1 MESLIKKINM
11 PDFNEY
17 IFHKI
22 QSLKCNSNEDKNTNS
37 VKIDKIGTFNEIKN
51 IPYDSRFIFKTPI
64 KSKNINLGNNNDVF
78 EKIKF
83 NLSNEEASYSY
94 IKKITKLFQNLIEYL
109 LLVKKNRELMRNYEK
124 FGKFLIKRIKIK
136 DAEDFINYKYKNSK
150 PSTKANIKSSIR
162 KFIRLI
168 NDEPKLDFNEKIL
181 RPKTIA
187 NNSLLSKD
195 ELFLFLNELNEKN
208 DIQSL
213 VLFYL
218 LYFVGLNYSF
228 VSRLVSKN
236 FKSSFKLLI
245 IKKGTKVIKHYFS
258 PVITELLFKYFIDT
272 RSYDSSYFFFDDIK
286 ENRDK
291 TRTSIIKEKVKEIL
305 DKTNHFNEYKKNKI
319 LAQFSKLRRAKI
331 ITRELYEYFIIPDL
345 WKEEKK
351 ENEDKTFSDGEKFQK
366 NNFDGLI
373 ESNLLPS
380 KNDIDEKYFSFDEDG
395 CINQNFD
402 ADSIRCNL
410 NSLWDERH
418 LDDNYIDE
426 PLATFLKRK
435 TSKSKN
441 FKSKKKEKDLS
452 GVISESFN

>member
-1 MESLIKKINM
+1 M
-11 PDFNEY
+11 
-17 IFHKI
+17 
-22 QSLKCNSNEDKNTNS
+22 
-37 VKIDKIGTFNEIKN
+37 
-51 IPYDSRFIFKTPI
+51 
-64 KSKNINLGNNNDVF
+64 
-78 EKIKF
+78 
-83 NLSNEEASYSY
+83 
-94 IKKITKLFQNLIEYL
+94 
-109 LLVKKNRELMRNYEK
+109 
-124 FGKFLIKRIKIK
+124 
-136 DAEDFINYKYKNSK
+136 
-150 PSTKANIKSSIR
+150 
-162 KFIRLI
+162 
-168 NDEPKLDFNEKIL
+168 
-181 RPKTIA
+181 
-187 NNSLLSKD
+187 
-195 ELFLFLNELNEKN
+195 
-208 DIQSL
+208 
-213 VLFYL
+213 
-218 LYFVGLNYSF
+218 
-228 VSRLVSKN
+228 
-236 FKSSFKLLI
+236 
-245 IKKGTKVIKHYFS
+245 IKHYFS

>member
-1 MESLIKKINM
+1 
-11 PDFNEY
+11 
-17 IFHKI
+17 
-22 QSLKCNSNEDKNTNS
+22 
-37 VKIDKIGTFNEIKN
+37 
-51 IPYDSRFIFKTPI
+51 
-64 KSKNINLGNNNDVF
+64 
-78 EKIKF
+78 
-83 NLSNEEASYSY
+83 
-94 IKKITKLFQNLIEYL
+94 
-109 LLVKKNRELMRNYEK
+109 MRNYEK

-150 PSTKANIKSSIR
+150 PSTKANIKSRIR

-228 VSRLVSKN
+228 VSRLVIKN

>member
-1 MESLIKKINM
+1 MIL
-11 PDFNEY
+11 
-17 IFHKI
+17 
-22 QSLKCNSNEDKNTNS
+22 
-37 VKIDKIGTFNEIKN
+37 
-51 IPYDSRFIFKTPI
+51 PI
-64 KSKNINLGNNNDVF
+64 
-78 EKIKF
+78 
-83 NLSNEEASYSY
+83 
-94 IKKITKLFQNLIEYL
+94 
-109 LLVKKNRELMRNYEK
+109 
-124 FGKFLIKRIKIK
+124 
-136 DAEDFINYKYKNSK
+136 
-150 PSTKANIKSSIR
+150 
-162 KFIRLI
+162 
-168 NDEPKLDFNEKIL
+168 
-181 RPKTIA
+181 
-187 NNSLLSKD
+187 
-195 ELFLFLNELNEKN
+195 
-208 DIQSL
+208 
-213 VLFYL
+213 
-218 LYFVGLNYSF
+218 
-228 VSRLVSKN
+228 
-236 FKSSFKLLI
+236 
-245 IKKGTKVIKHYFS
+245 
-258 PVITELLFKYFIDT
+258 
-272 RSYDSSYFFFDDIK
+272 FFFDDIK